1 MVVIAVVVGIIDV
14 EVALANA
21 VVCVA
26 GLEPARLV
34 NMREK
39 EGGATRLL
47 LPALH
52 AENAHK
58 E

>member
-1 MVVIAVVVGIIDV
+1 MVVIAVVVGIGDV
-14 EVALANA
+14 EVARANA

-34 NMREK
+34 GLGEE

-52 AENAHK
+52 ARECSQ
-58 E
+58 

>member
-1 MVVIAVVVGIIDV
+1 MVVIAVVVGIGDV
-14 EVALANA
+14 ERARANA
-21 VVCVA
+21 VVGVA
-26 GLEPARLV
+26 GLKPTGLIALGE
-34 NMREK
+34 E

-52 AENAHK
+52 VENAHN

>member
-1 MVVIAVVVGIIDV
+1 VIAVVVGIGDV
-14 EVALANA
+14 ERSLANA

-34 NMREK
+34 GLGEE

-52 AENAHK
+52 AGECSQ
-58 E
+58 